1 MHKRRLHELRFSSLE
16 ETSRRNPDW
25 KNTAVVHVETDEQHS
40 LRSTE
45 KFLSRQHPL
54 TQEQIEKY
62 IEHGRQLLANKKF
75 CEHLHQNEI
84 DRLQRRI
91 ARIARLHADGFLEN
105 PQLQEA
111 PASSH
116 FFDANN
122 APGNRATI
130 EEKNQRRCQDQ
141 LQKFLELSS
150 QPYKLMTSNSHRTT
164 GDLFTAMNAQQE
176 WDTAHTAILSF
187 DKHHDAHAPGKHIL
201 QKSTVM
207 GYLLSEGFVDA
218 VGVVGTRGERI
229 QDLSRFSTPPIQNM
243 YRDDMPQSRLFDA
256 YITHLFD
263 KWKKIGIRQI
273 YPSVDLDGLRLQE
286 VGYTGTD
293 YNPLD
298 AWRLTIAQDRT
309 PQLITNSDHITPET
323 IEEVRSMYG
332 MLPTY
337 GVPASWI
344 PRALAMARE
353 KFGWGIG
360 IPGTGDH
367 QGERIVGDVVEYVPL
382 DYKNRTARI
391 AGGITNALL
400 TEAQQC
406 A

>member
-1 MHKRRLHELRFSSLE
+1 MHNRRFSETRRSSLE
-16 ETSRRNPDW
+16 KTAHRNPDW
-25 KNTAVVHVETDEQHS
+25 ENTAVVHVATDEQHS
-40 LRSTE
+40 LRSTD
-45 KFLSRQHPL
+45 KFLSREHSL

-62 IEHGRQLLANKKF
+62 IEHGRQLLANAKF
-75 CEHLHQNEI
+75 CERLRPNEI
-84 DRLQRRI
+84 DLLQRRVE
-91 ARIARLHADGFLEN
+91 RIARLYADGFLEN

-111 PASSH
+111 PVLSY
-116 FFDANN
+116 FFDAAD
-122 APGNRATI
+122 APDNLATI
-130 EEKNQRRCQDQ
+130 KENNQRRCQDQ
-141 LQKFLELSS
+141 LRKFLESSS
-150 QPYKLMTSNSHRTT
+150 QPYKLIMSNSHRTT

-176 WDTAHTAILSF
+176 WDTAHAAILSF
-187 DKHHDAHAPGKHIL
+187 DKHHDAYAPGKHIL

-207 GYLLSEGFVDA
+207 GYLLSEGFIDA

-229 QDLSRFSTPPIQNM
+229 QNLSPFSTPPIQNM
-243 YRDDMPQSRLFDA
+243 YRDNMPQQRLFDA
-256 YITHLFD
+256 YMTHLFD

-273 YPSVDLDGLRLQE
+273 YPSVDLDGLRLDA

-298 AWRLTIAQDRT
+298 TWRLTISQDRT
-309 PQLITNSDHITPET
+309 PRLITNPDHITAEA

-367 QGERIVGDVVEYVPL
+367 RGERIVGDVVEYFPL

-391 AGGITNALL
+391 AGGIANALL
-400 TEAQQC
+400 AEAQKC

>member
-1 MHKRRLHELRFSSLE
+1 MHKRRSPELRQASLE
-16 ETSRRNPDW
+16 KTPARRPDW
-25 KNTAVVHVETDEQHS
+25 KNTAVVHVETNERHS

-45 KFLSRQHPL
+45 KFLSREHRL
-54 TQEQIEKY
+54 TKEQIEKY
-62 IEHGRQLLANKKF
+62 IENGLQLLANAKF
-75 CEHLHQNEI
+75 CERLHQNEI
-84 DRLQRRI
+84 DRLQQQI

-111 PASSH
+111 VVSSH
-116 FFDANN
+116 FFDAGD
-122 APGNRATI
+122 ALGSLATI
-130 EEKNQRRCQDQ
+130 KEDNQRRCQDQ
-141 LQKFLELSS
+141 LQKFLESSS

-201 QKSTVM
+201 QKSTVL

-218 VGVVGTRGERI
+218 VGVVGTPGERI

-243 YRDDMPQSRLFDA
+243 YRDGVPQSRLFDA

-273 YPSVDLDGLRLQE
+273 YPSIDLDGLRLQE

-298 AWRLTIAQDRT
+298 AWRLKISQDRT
-309 PQLITNSDHITPET
+309 PQLITNSDHITMEN

-344 PRALAMARE
+344 PRALTMARE
-353 KFGWGIG
+353 KFGWMIG
-360 IPGTGDH
+360 IPGKGNH
-367 QGERIVGDVVEYVPL
+367 QGERVVGDVVEYVPL

-391 AGGITNALL
+391 AGGIANALL
-400 TEAQQC
+400 AEAQNP
-406 A
+406 